1 MTINHKDATGASL
14 HEPKGVAAAAA
25 NNLYVTDG
33 AGSGTHQKIA
43 AAQINTSSVKNVNL
57 ESMEFNID
65 DINTAKSHFIVV
77 PYACVIVKIW
87 SALDQAIASAD
98 VTLTAKI
105 ATVAVTN
112 GVITITQSGSAAGD
126 VDSATPSGANTMTA
140 GQALEIV
147 CNGGTTT
154 SGAHAHVT
162 IELDVS

>member
-1 MTINHKDATGASL
+1 M
-14 HEPKGVAAAAA
+14 AAAGA

-77 PYACVIVKIW
+77 PYACDIVKIW